1 MDKESWYSVTPE
13 VIAKQTAACARCKV
27 IVNGFCGA
35 GGNAI
40 QFAFT
45 CDKDT
50 LSLPLPPI
58 YDRALTIF
66 TAVIAIDKDPNK
78 IKLAWSN
85 AAVYGVAHKI
95 EFICANFLDWMAQL
109 SLAQIASINVVFLSP
124 PSVLLPSLL

>member
-1 MDKESWYSVTPE
+1 
-13 VIAKQTAACARCKV
+13 V

-109 SLAQIASINVVFLSP
+109 SSAQIASINVVFLSP